1 VFVVEPA
8 VASSD
13 LLTYLSVIPDPR
25 IDRNKKH
32 DLAEMLF
39 VASCAVISGA
49 EGWSDIVEFAE
60 SKLDWMHRFV
70 KLDNGIPVDDTFA
83 RVLSRISPQAL
94 HTCFLSWTQALNV
107 NSDGLIIAID
117 GKTVRRS
124 HNRREGRSAL
134 HLVRAWA
141 TEAGIALGQVATEVK
156 SNEITAIPE
165 LLRQLE
171 LKGAIVTIDALGC
184 QRAIAEQITAQKGDY
199 VLALKGNQTSLNDA
213 VRDYFMTAKAHDF
226 QGVDFTYHEQ
236 LNTGHGRIEQRRCWA
251 CADLSTLPETKPWA
265 GLSSIIMVESERHV
279 DDKVTTEQ
287 RFFISSLKSNA
298 DKIAPAIRAH
308 WEIEN
313 GCHWVL
319 DVTFG
324 EDNSRIRRGHGAHNF
339 STLRQ
344 MALTVLKRES
354 TKISIRKKRIRAG
367 FNDLFREQVL
377 ASARI

>member
-1 VFVVEPA
+1 MEPA
-8 VASSD
+8 VTSSD

-60 SKLDWMHRFV
+60 SKLDWLHRFV

-165 LLRQLE
+165 LLHQLE
-171 LKGAIVTIDALGC
+171 LKGAIVTIDAMGC

-213 VRDYFMTAKAHDF
+213 VRDYFMAAKADDF

-344 MALTVLKRES
+344 MALSVLKRES